1 MAVLGGLKF
10 ASTFLFG
17 NSTIY
22 LQPISINM
30 KTTAFLSGLMAVLFT
45 FSACTNDAKI
55 KENSSS
61 KEDNKVVTEVQS
73 GDWDGKLVT
82 EYAGDIRYYNFNT
95 KEETVVF
102 KEAWQVSAGPAGTI
116 VSLSEKFPKRNSLLQ
131 IADPEFNDARTLLDL
146 SEGWFGGYIYGNK
159 TSPDGKHIVVT
170 ITSYSGDY
178 KIQKDGVYVFDRS
191 ANIVAQF
198 ENKYQADWTPD
209 GRLVMTGS
217 LLSESTDDK
226 IKDGPEPGIFI
237 SDKNLSSLQ
246 RIDPGFNNPA
256 PCNVAVSPDGERL
269 AFIKNNHVWV
279 MNIDG
284 SNVQQLT
291 APGGDNAESFPTW
304 SPDGKY
310 IACWC
315 YKTFEKSYYT
325 SIAIVPSQSN
335 SPIKLT
341 NEAEV
346 WPRDKEGNRVSGG
359 SHQLIWLK
367 R

>member
-1 MAVLGGLKF
+1 
-10 ASTFLFG
+10 
-17 NSTIY
+17 
-22 LQPISINM
+22 M
-30 KTTAFLSGLMAVLFT
+30 KTTAFLSGLMAVLIS
-45 FSACTNDAKI
+45 FSACTDNGKTNEA
-55 KENSSS
+55 SSS
-61 KEDNKVVTEVQS
+61 KENDTEASEVKS
-73 GDWDGKLVT
+73 GDWNGKLVT
-82 EYAGDIRYYNFNT
+82 EYAGDIRYYDFNT

-102 KEAWQVSAGPAGTI
+102 KEAWQVSAGPNGNI
-116 VSLSEKFPKRNSLLQ
+116 ISLSEKFPKRNSLLQ
-131 IADPEFNDARTLLDL
+131 VADPEFNDVKPLLDL

-159 TSPDGKHIVVT
+159 MSPDGKHIAVT
-170 ITSYSGDY
+170 ITSYQGDY
-178 KIQKDGVYVFDRS
+178 KIQKDGVYVFDQS
-191 ANIVAQF
+191 GNIVAQF

-226 IKDGPEPGIFI
+226 VKDGPEPGIYV

-256 PCNVAVSPDGERL
+256 PCNVSVSADGERI
-269 AFIKNNHVWV
+269 AFIKNSHVWT

-284 SNVQQLT
+284 SNAQQLT
-291 APGGDNAESFPTW
+291 ASGGDNAESFPTW

-310 IACWC
+310 IACWS

-325 SIAIVPSQSN
+325 SIAVVPSKTSG
-335 SPIKLT
+335 PIKLT
-341 NEAEV
+341 NEAKV

-367 R
+367 K